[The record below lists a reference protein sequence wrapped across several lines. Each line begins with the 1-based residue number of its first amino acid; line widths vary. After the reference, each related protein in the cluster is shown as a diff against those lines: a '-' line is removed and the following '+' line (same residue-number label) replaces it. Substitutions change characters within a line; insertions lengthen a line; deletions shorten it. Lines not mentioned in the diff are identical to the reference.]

1 MDALSNPSRDPHA
14 EAGEAWQMLSGILQ
28 ASKVVPE
35 VQRAAPGSLP
45 LTVIGGFLGAGKT
58 TLVNRL
64 LGEPHGQRLAVLVND
79 FGRINIDA
87 ALIRSR
93 NEDTIEL
100 ANGCA
105 CCSVAGDLAR
115 AIVQLAQR
123 EEPPDAIVVE
133 ASGLADPRGI
143 AQVALANP
151 ALRLDGIVALV
162 DAETLGEQA
171 NDPDC
176 ARMFLAQV
184 DAADVVILNK
194 CDLVGDAAALE
205 ARAWLEARAPG
216 RPVVEARH
224 GDVPLEVVLG
234 IGSGRS
240 VAGPAMDPR
249 HAEAFE
255 SMSVTVDGRLDRAR
269 LRVVLGNLPAGVLR
283 AKGIL
288 WIADDPEQRA
298 AFQRVGKRWGWVPI
312 GPWDRG
318 PRSSSVVLIARRGAI
333 DRVAFSNAL
342 LGCIAPGPG
351 SGLTLQDPSL
361 RVPT

>member
-1 MDALSNPSRDPHA
+1 MDAPSNPPRDPHA
-14 EAGEAWQMLSGILQ
+14 EAGEAWQALAGFLQ
-28 ASKVVPE
+28 ASKAVPE
-35 VQRAAPGSLP
+35 AQRAAPGSLP
-45 LTVIGGFLGAGKT
+45 LTVIAGFLGAGKT

-93 NEDTIEL
+93 SEDTIEL

-162 DAETLGEQA
+162 DAETLHEQSS
-171 NDPDC
+171 DRDC
-176 ARMFLAQV
+176 ARMFLAQL

-194 CDLVGDAAALE
+194 CDLVGTAAALE

-224 GDVPLEVVLG
+224 ADVPLDVVLG
-234 IGSGRS
+234 IASER
-240 VAGPAMDPR
+240 PASAAAIDPR
-249 HAEAFE
+249 HAQAFE
-255 SMSVTVDGRLDRAR
+255 SMSIAVDRPLDRAR
-269 LRVVLGNLPAGVLR
+269 LRELLGSLPAGVLR

-288 WIADDPEQRA
+288 WIADDPNRRA
-298 AFQRVGKRWGWVPI
+298 AYQRVGRRWGWTPI
-312 GPWDRG
+312 GPWPQG
-318 PRSSSVVLIARRGAI
+318 PRLSRVVLIARRGAL
-333 DRVAFSNAL
+333 DRQGFARDL
-342 LGCIAPGPG
+342 RECISP
-351 SGLTLQDPSL
+351 
-361 RVPT
+361 